1 MVAHVDS
8 ALEHDSKNCDLEEQV
23 VGSEGEREVKEE
35 KKEETVYEE
44 SIREQL
50 ICGICLEDLSVSSAD
65 KISIQ
70 EKKFG
75 LLSGCNHIFC
85 IECIKSWRSHATHNQ
100 ISQSERDSRL
110 CCPVCRTFTKQVVP
124 SSEFPVNDTRKKE
137 IIDEWNTAIAIE
149 VRQEIQEYDRRTRK
163 HCVALIVMLG
173 MVFLT
178 YSLLPNE

>member
-1 MVAHVDS
+1 MVAHVD
-8 ALEHDSKNCDLEEQV
+8 LEYDSKNCDLEEQA

-44 SIREQL
+44 IIREQL
-50 ICGICLEDLSVSSAD
+50 ICGICLEDLSMSSGE
-65 KISIQ
+65 ISTQ

-85 IECIKSWRSHATHNQ
+85 IECIKSWRSHAIHNQ
-100 ISQSERDSRL
+100 ISHSERDSRL

-149 VRQEIQEYDRRTRK
+149 VRQEIEEYDRRTHK
-163 HCVALIVMLG
+163 HCVAFIVMLG
-173 MVFLT
+173 MVYLT